1 MTVTL
6 PPQLKAAVA
15 LMRLR
20 EIVPFVLVTTLLGAN
35 VAGAQPGM
43 RLLVV
48 LLGNLLVVAFAFMIN
63 DVEDAPDDVLT
74 PAKAVRNPISA
85 GRLSPRAGYVASF
98 AVALCG
104 LALFTTLGGWPLAL
118 GGLCLVL
125 GLLYSWRQVRL
136 KAIPVADL
144 LSHVLMLA
152 ALQFLCAYTA
162 FQTGGQPWLASCL
175 FVVAISMYGQLFNQ
189 LRDLDGDRRAGV
201 NHTAARIGPR
211 ATHALLILLL
221 LAALALLALSVWQGS
236 VPLWTMGLAAGLS
249 PIMLIASVRRAR
261 LAGSVTGTHAS
272 FHEPVLLLFVIVLLA
287 WLAVGAPASTS
298 ASNAPGFWNPTI
310 W

>member
-1 MTVTL
+1 MIVTL
-6 PPQLKAAVA
+6 SSQLKAVVA

-20 EIVPFVLVTTLLGAN
+20 EIVPFVLVTTLLGVN
-35 VAGAQPGM
+35 VGGARPGL

-63 DVEDAPDDVLT
+63 DVEDAPDDALT

-85 GRLSPRAGYVASF
+85 GRLSPRIGYGASF
-98 AVALCG
+98 AVAIGG
-104 LALFTTLGGWPLAL
+104 LTLNAALGMWPLAL
-118 GGLCLVL
+118 GGLCLAL
-125 GLLYSWRQVRL
+125 GLLYSWRRVRL

-162 FQTGGQPWLASCL
+162 FQPGGQPWLAPCL

-211 ATHALLILLL
+211 AAYTLMILLL

-249 PIMLIASVRRAR
+249 PVMLIVPVRRAR
-261 LAGSVTGTHAS
+261 LSGSATKVHAL

-298 ASNAPGFWNPTI
+298 ASDAPGFWNPTI